1 MSSTLDGVW
10 QVLLTVVTATQVPI
24 LGDSR
29 TSSISLALARI
40 DGDVQTQRICD
51 SWMKDRNP
59 LAQVIIP
66 AAFNAAFPTESF
78 PIQVTVDGERL
89 AYHAAQAKLAVGFN
103 ASGAMPQ
110 RVGDPGVLDWEGD
123 GRPGATVRV
132 KVPIAGE
139 GEVWMAQVGRT
150 VLDGFVVSADRV
162 EGRVTTLD
170 YAQRTLGASNRLLDV
185 NPVVRPED
193 ALSTFVMTRVAA
205 NSTCATLPGRR

>member
-24 LGDSR
+24 LGESR

-40 DGDVQTQRICD
+40 DGEVQTQRICD

-66 AAFNAAFPTESF
+66 AAFNDAFPVESF
-78 PIQVTVDGERL
+78 PIRLTADGDRL
-89 AYHAAQAKLAVGFN
+89 AYHASQAKQAVGFD
-103 ASGAMPQ
+103 ASGGMPE

-132 KVPIAGE
+132 KVPFAGE

-185 NPVVRPED
+185 NPVVRPDD
-193 ALSTFVMTRVAA
+193 AASTFVMTRVAS
-205 NSTCATLPGRR
+205 NSTCATLPAHR